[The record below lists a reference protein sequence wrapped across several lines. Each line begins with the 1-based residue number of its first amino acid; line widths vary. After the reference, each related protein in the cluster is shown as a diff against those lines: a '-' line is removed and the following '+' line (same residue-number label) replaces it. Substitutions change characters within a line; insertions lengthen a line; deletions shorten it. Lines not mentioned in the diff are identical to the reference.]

1 MRKNKAA
8 KIYLWF
14 GRRNRRLLALDFM
27 LLAFSA
33 FIGYSMRLSYYMG
46 PDFSYLHDFLLA
58 AILFPAIIIFS
69 LYVGRAY
76 SVFWPRAGID
86 EYVRLARSYA
96 AGAVLFVAVVMLTG
110 IFTLPRSSLVIMTM
124 AALIMLVSERAALRL
139 ALINSQ
145 ELPEGRERALIVGAG
160 DAGSMLARDLLSN
173 SDRIRPVGFIDD
185 NENLRDMTVVS
196 LPVLGNTK
204 EIKDIIAAQAIDTV
218 LIAMPSAPG
227 AKIKELFG
235 VLSPLCVKVRVLPS
249 LAEIADGQVSVSRL
263 RSVNLEDLLRREPI
277 RIDDGNITSL
287 IRRKTVLVTG
297 AGGSIGSEICR
308 QLLRRGPARLIALGH
323 GEQSIYMLLETLSD
337 TGNSIPVVPVIA
349 DVADRAAMERV
360 FREYSPALVFHAA
373 AHKHVPL
380 MEENP
385 DEALRVN
392 ALGTRN
398 TAELAGRYGTERF
411 VMISTDKAVHP
422 ASIMGATKRI
432 AERLIFS
439 VQKNHPDTKYM
450 AVRFGNVLGSRG
462 SVVPKF
468 ERQIAAGGPVT
479 VTHPEMKRYFMLIP
493 EAVSLVLQAGA
504 MGEGGELFA
513 LDMGDP
519 VSIAEMAE
527 TLIRL
532 HGHEPGRDIQIKY
545 TGIRKGEKLYE
556 ELFYDPQRA
565 DRTAHSKIF
574 KTPFTPESGDIMPLV
589 EDILKELAGGDLRG
603 TDLKESIF
611 ALAGGTESDNKNRY
625 ADTEKTNDE
634 KTG

>member
-1 MRKNKAA
+1 MV
-8 KIYLWF
+8 
-14 GRRNRRLLALDFM
+14 LDF
-27 LLAFSA
+27 LSLVFSA

-46 PDFSYLHDFLLA
+46 PDFFYLQDFLAVALIFPVLIILA
-58 AILFPAIIIFS
+58 
-69 LYVGRAY
+69 LYAGRAY
-76 SVFWPRAGID
+76 GVFWPRAGID
-86 EYVRLARSYA
+86 EYVRLARAYA
-96 AGAVLFVAVVMLTG
+96 AGAALFAAFSMLTD

-124 AALIMLVSERAALRL
+124 AALIMLVSERAALAL

-145 ELPEGRERALIVGAG
+145 ELPEGRERAVIIGAG

-173 SDRIRPVGFIDD
+173 SDRIRPAGFIDD
-185 NENLRDMTVVS
+185 NENLRGMTVVS

-204 EIKDIIAAQAIDTV
+204 EIKEVISAHRIDTV

-227 AKIKELFG
+227 AKIKELFS

-277 RIDDGNITSL
+277 RLDDDNITSL
-287 IRRKTVLVTG
+287 IKGKCVMVTG

-308 QLLRRGPARLIALGH
+308 QLLRRGPKRLIALGH
-323 GEQSIYMLLETLSD
+323 GEQSIYTLLESLND
-337 TGNSIPVVPVIA
+337 TANRVPVVPVIA
-349 DVADRAAMERV
+349 DVADRGAMERV
-360 FREYSPALVFHAA
+360 FREYSPQLIFHAG

-385 DEALRVN
+385 TEALRVN
-392 ALGTRN
+392 ALGTWN
-398 TAELAGRYGTERF
+398 TAELAGRYGAERF

-422 ASIMGATKRI
+422 TSVMGATKRA
-432 AERLIFS
+432 AERLLFC
-439 VQKNHPDTKYM
+439 VQKDYPDTRYM

-462 SVVPKF
+462 SVVPRF
-468 ERQIAAGGPVT
+468 EKQIAAGGPVT
-479 VTHPEMKRYFMLIP
+479 VTHPGMKRYFMLIP

-504 MGEGGELFA
+504 MGSGGELFA
-513 LDMGDP
+513 LDMGEP
-519 VSIAEMAE
+519 ISIAGMAE

-532 HGHEPGRDIQIKY
+532 HGYEPGRDIQIKY

-556 ELFYDPQRA
+556 ELFYDPQNA

-574 KTPFTPESGDIMPLV
+574 KTRFTPESESILPAV
-589 EDILKELAGGDLRG
+589 ADILNASAAGSLSEASIRERIFSFSRG
-603 TDLKESIF
+603 AESEIKSTYTDRGKPQ
-611 ALAGGTESDNKNRY
+611 
-625 ADTEKTNDE
+625 DE